1 MSSKIAKSTQIDSP
15 TFLPAWIGNR
25 KAWIIGGLTLVG
37 IGMALKWDWLTAVGA
52 APVLLGLLPC
62 VAMCALGLCMRGG
75 SGQSCHNNQNAGAE
89 PGSEIETGRNER

>member
-15 TFLPAWIGNR
+15 TVLPARIGNR
-25 KAWIIGGLTLVG
+25 KAWIIGGLTLAG
-37 IGMALKWDWLTAVGA
+37 IGLALKWDWLTAVGA

-75 SGQSCHNNQNAGAE
+75 SGQSCHKRNSDAE
-89 PGSEIETGRNER
+89 PGSEIETGRNGR